1 MSKIQ
6 TKMMRGLCVCGTALL
21 LTACAVKPEPL
32 SLDQHVSRAQTDM
45 TQIYQDI
52 APVTAEITLS
62 DAIARGLLYNLDHRM
77 MMMERVLQ
85 DGQLTLA
92 NFNMLP
98 RLAANAGYKSR
109 SEVRASKSIGL
120 RTGTVSLDDSY
131 SEERDV
137 FNADLTVS
145 WNLLDFG
152 LGYFQAKQQADRVM
166 TAVERRRKVM
176 NNMVKEIM
184 IAYWKAATAEQVL
197 PQVETLLG
205 EAEDALKTSKAVE
218 ARGLESPMMSL
229 EYRRNLLQVVS
240 QLKRIKGEMVMAR
253 AQLASL
259 INIPPQQEFTIA
271 KLERNDYQLPKITR
285 SVSEFQNYGL
295 AYRPELREE
304 AYQRKIDLQNVNK
317 EILRM
322 FPGLSMLASA
332 NHDSNEYLY
341 YQEWGEFTTRLT
353 WNLIN
358 VIQGPTAIKNAKKQV
373 EIADMRRMALTAAVL
388 GQVAIS
394 YTQYQQ
400 ATDHFYTTSQL
411 STIEHKM
418 LKITANKAKA
428 KEASKLEYI
437 HRQARS
443 IAANI
448 ERNRALVDAKSSLYN
463 LMISVGGDLI
473 SGDTETQDLPAVT
486 EKVDDALKN
495 MHSAEINNWIIIKDA
510 KTEQEPKAKPDT
522 KAVM

>member
-1 MSKIQ
+1 MSNIPSRI
-6 TKMMRGLCVCGTALL
+6 MRSVCVCGSALL

-32 SLDQHVSRAQTDM
+32 SLEQHITRAQSDM

-52 APVTAEITLS
+52 APVTEEITLA
-62 DAIARGLLYNLDHRM
+62 DAIARGLMYNLDHRM
-77 MMMERVLQ
+77 MLMERVLQ

-120 RTGTVSLDDSY
+120 RTGNVSLDDSY

-176 NNMVKEIM
+176 NNTVKDIM
-184 IAYWKAATAEQVL
+184 NAYWRAATAEQIL
-197 PQVETLLG
+197 PQVNQLLAD
-205 EAEDALKTSKAVE
+205 AEKALKTSKE
-218 ARGLESPMMSL
+218 IQKRGLESPMMSL

-240 QLKRIKGEMVMAR
+240 QLKRIKGEMIMAR

-259 INIPPQQEFTIA
+259 INIPPQQDFKLA
-271 KLERNDYQLPKITR
+271 KLDAEDYKLPEITR
-285 SVSEFQNYGL
+285 NVADFQNYGL

-322 FPGLSMLASA
+322 FPGLSLLASA

-400 ATDHFYTTSQL
+400 ATDHYATTSQL
-411 STIEHKM
+411 SNIERKM
-418 LKITANKAKA
+418 LKITENKAKA
-428 KEASKLEYI
+428 KETSELEYI

-448 ERNRALVDAKSSLYN
+448 EQNRAMVDAKAALYN
-463 LMISVGGDLI
+463 LMISVGGDLVA
-473 SGDTETQDLPAVT
+473 GDTDTADLTSTT
-486 EKVDDALKN
+486 ENVAAALKN
-495 MHSAEINNWIIIKDA
+495 MHSAEINDWVTLKAIATDA
-510 KTEQEPKAKPDT
+510 NADANTEKQES
-522 KAVM
+522 M